1 MYFKLKNL
9 NEKAMPKEYSLNP
22 NKLFAIVDLDIQ
34 LEKIDN
40 IDKNYPF
47 SDTKAIFYDLYPCF
61 N

>member
-1 MYFKLKNL
+1 
-9 NEKAMPKEYSLNP
+9 MPKEYSLNP